1 MWDKMLTYIVENHRG
16 KAVGLILGMVTGI
29 LVINYGFWKAL
40 FIVMCI
46 VGGFL
51 IGKAV
56 DEETDMDNWF
66 KKFRG
71 R

>member
-1 MWDKMLTYIVENHRG
+1 MLTYIVENHRG